1 MSIDVS
7 VATAADVL
15 GWTRPKVYAQLQL
28 GLVPW
33 GTAAKAKGR
42 SNYTHTIYSALL
54 AEYCGLD
61 EDEIV
66 RRELEHRARFKRG
79 RGNGDGRL

>member
-7 VATAADVL
+7 VAVAAAVL
-15 GWTRPKVYAQLQL
+15 GWTKPKVYAQLQL

-42 SNYTHTIYSALL
+42 KNFMHTIYSSKL
-54 AEYCGLD
+54 AEYCGMD
-61 EDEIV
+61 ENEIV
-66 RRELEHRARFKRG
+66 RRELEHRAKFKRG
-79 RGNGDGRL
+79 RGNGEGRL